1 MEKIMILNRIKHLE
15 QMHRDLDDQI
25 TNLDVNHPHVD
36 ETHLHEMKK
45 NRLAIRDE
53 LSILR
58 RKLFEETSGRE
69 TEDWGD

>member
-1 MEKIMILNRIKHLE
+1 MILNRIKHLE